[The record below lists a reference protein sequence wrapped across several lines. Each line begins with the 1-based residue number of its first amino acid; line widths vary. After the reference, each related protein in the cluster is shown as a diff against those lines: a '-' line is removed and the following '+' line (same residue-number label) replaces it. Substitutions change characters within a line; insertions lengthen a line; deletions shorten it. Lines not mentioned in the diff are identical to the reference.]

1 MPIRYEE
8 KREVTQNAIDI
19 LMKIIWKS
27 RIDPNYFHKGSTDVY
42 TWYGEKFCFSLN
54 LPNCENL
61 ISKNMRKNSIH
72 VYIRSKFN
80 LFTFDYDFD
89 IFNLE
94 FLEKFP
100 STYLLISVHS
110 NVDHD
115 FTFPIQ
121 IVTLI
126 SAFKSP
132 IEYKH
137 KLEQPYWFV
146 RLWNFLNSPI

>member
-1 MPIRYEE
+1 MPIRYEQ
-8 KREVTQNAIDI
+8 KREVTENAIDI

-27 RIDPNYFHKGSTDVY
+27 KIDPNYFHRGSTEIY
-42 TWYGEKFCFSLN
+42 AWYGEEFCYRIN

-72 VYIRSKFN
+72 VYIKSKFN
-80 LFTFDYDFD
+80 HFTFDYDFD

-100 STYLLISVHS
+100 CTFVLISVRS
-110 NVDHD
+110 DID
-115 FTFPIQ
+115 FSFTFPIQ
-121 IVTLI
+121 IETLI

-132 IEYKH
+132 IEYK
-137 KLEQPYWFV
+137 LEQPYWFV
-146 RLWNFLNSPI
+146 RLWHSLNSPI